1 MIGLYACLGG
11 CPVRSD
17 SQEGDCPLCGHPM
30 EPVSRGPGRPP
41 LGDDKR
47 KPRKVY
53 LSDAEVAAIAA
64 RRGDLSLSQWF
75 RSVAGLSTR

>member
-1 MIGLYACLGG
+1 MIYACLGG

-30 EPVSRGPGRPP
+30 EPVRGRGRPP

-53 LSDAEVAAIAA
+53 LSDAEVEAIAA
-64 RRGDLSLSQWF
+64 RRGELSLSAWL
-75 RSVAGLSTR
+75 RGLAGL